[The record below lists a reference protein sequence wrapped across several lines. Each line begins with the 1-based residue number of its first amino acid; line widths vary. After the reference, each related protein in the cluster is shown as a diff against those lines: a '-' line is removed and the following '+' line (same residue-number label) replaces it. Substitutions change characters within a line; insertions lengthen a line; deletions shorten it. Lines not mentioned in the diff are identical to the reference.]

1 MKLSPILLTATL
13 TTLAVAVAT
22 PNPACTHTPASPS
35 IPSPTPLV
43 PPAGKGLMDD
53 YAFPHNNLPPSG
65 IANTDARRDSMA
77 RRAWVVRQAKESMK
91 YVDAEGYVEK
101 EVEELALALDAAD
114 ENGVGSG

>member
-22 PNPACTHTPASPS
+22 PNPAYTHTPASPS